1 MNNISVKINKG
12 QKVFNDALIFADL
25 NLKIDHP
32 GLYIITGKSGC
43 GKSTLLNIIA
53 GFEKLT
59 DGHLKTVGKVTMIF
73 QNYELINE
81 LSITDNIFFKKKKL
95 LTENDLSLLDKLG
108 INEFIKRTPKELSFG
123 QRQRIG
129 IARALSQEPSIVLCD
144 EPTESLDISNKLIVM
159 DMLKEYSKDHIVLI
173 VSHDK
178 ELIDKYKEV
187 IYSFTDDG
195 FKKVYD
201 DDQNFKEVPYV
212 KKKARLSIPSRIY
225 KMTYRKTFVMMLS
238 VLIIFGAL
246 YSLYSYKKA
255 IFEIPDSN
263 YTINADYLY
272 IKSSSRLESLV
283 NEYGEVTMIYDIKY
297 AKINDEKIKMDIYPY
312 HENEKVKLKG
322 NAPKANEI
330 VINDQI
336 AADIGDKV
344 TLEINTPL
352 GIYEYEAVISGIVYE
367 RDALFK
373 SMYYDLASLNDYF
386 KSIKIDDEAYQYID
400 NLYDLIL
407 EYPSLYEKYVGYDK
421 LHLYEDDANA
431 LMPLYDVRNIAVSD
445 TFVFEFIFNGVL
457 IIYIALMFI
466 FTFIFNK
473 KDGANFV
480 YNASIMNANGVSL
493 IKLKALYLAYKL
505 LHILLALI
513 LSSGIIYLLYLG
525 IFFKIN
531 YQLSEVLVLLFIML
545 VYYLFY
551 YLSLLFGIRELKR
564 NKIAIILKKQEL

>member
-225 KMTYRKTFVMMLS
+225 KMTYRKTLAMMLS
-238 VLIIFGAL
+238 VLIMFTAL

-255 IFEIPDSN
+255 IFEIPTSN

-283 NEYGEVTMIYDIKY
+283 NKYGEVTMIYDIKY

-322 NAPKANEI
+322 NTPKANEI

-336 AADIGDKV
+336 TADIGDKV

-493 IKLKALYLAYKL
+493 IKLKALYLTYKL
-505 LHILLALI
+505 LHILLTLI

-531 YQLSEVLVLLFIML
+531 YQLTEILVLLFIMI